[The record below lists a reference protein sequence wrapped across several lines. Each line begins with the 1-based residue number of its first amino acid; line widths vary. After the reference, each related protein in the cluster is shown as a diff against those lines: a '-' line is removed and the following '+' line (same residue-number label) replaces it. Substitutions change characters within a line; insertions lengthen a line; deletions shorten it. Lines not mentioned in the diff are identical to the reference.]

1 MHLSKF
7 IHSKPSGFNDTIA
20 STKTSTFMRHT
31 QLSVSHLSNT
41 NTGVLLIVP
50 PPPDSG
56 PRTPPGQPDHRSM
69 KGPVTRHVAR
79 PHPPAQRPNSDHS
92 QEQTTLT
99 ISNAASVCRLHYW
112 PRPHCSLA
120 TLPRFALQLDAPV
133 LVVLCKCSHSS
144 K

>member
-1 MHLSKF
+1 MNKVSKF

-20 STKTSTFMRHT
+20 STKTSTFMRHNSLASVIFLT
-31 QLSVSHLSNT
+31 QTQVSYSAS
-41 NTGVLLIVP
+41 GVRAAYAS
-50 PPPDSG
+50 D
-56 PRTPPGQPDHRSM
+56 QPYHIMST
-69 KGPVTRHVAR
+69 KGPVTHHVAR

-92 QEQTTLT
+92 QEQTTLK

-133 LVVLCKCSHSS
+133 LVVFRKCSHSS